1 MFLFNSF
8 CGIAFSSNKIFKYII
23 CSYSTK
29 NDFWMSRLSFG
40 FKYIICSYST
50 NCVGLIFHCSAAFK
64 YIICSYS
71 TIMNIRPTQLHLNTS
86 YVPIQLSNEK
96 VLLNFI
102 IFKYIICSYS
112 TTVFIAF
119 LLSIIPQKLNIF
131 NTFLQNYQ
139 SQYTYLYPLPH
150 ARLFQHFLLFR
161 PPPPGKV
168 KNISIPKTHYIY
180 RSIPLPFS
188 HSTSASAPL
197 ITVILGP
204 RCPKSQSSITGT
216 PKSPSAYNTASS

>member
-1 MFLFNSF
+1 MFLFNQVCLRGPIDSV
-8 CGIAFSSNKIFKYII
+8 KFKYII
-23 CSYSTK
+23 CSYST
-29 NDFWMSRLSFG
+29 
-40 FKYIICSYST
+40 
-50 NCVGLIFHCSAAFK
+50 
-64 YIICSYS
+64 
-71 TIMNIRPTQLHLNTS
+71 
-86 YVPIQLSNEK
+86 EK
-96 VLLNFI
+96 EGWTHWFFNL
-102 IFKYIICSYS
+102 FKYIICSYS

-131 NTFLQNYQ
+131 NTFPQNYQ

>member
-1 MFLFNSF
+1 MFLFNNKPDYTQFS
-8 CGIAFSSNKIFKYII
+8 GIIFKYII

-29 NDFWMSRLSFG
+29 LTDSVVRLIIG

-50 NCVGLIFHCSAAFK
+50 LAEERICSFVNLFK

-71 TIMNIRPTQLHLNTS
+71 TINYLLTNSFRPL
-86 YVPIQLSNEK
+86 
-96 VLLNFI
+96 
-102 IFKYIICSYS
+102 FKYIICSYS

-131 NTFLQNYQ
+131 NTFPQNYQ

>member
-1 MFLFNSF
+1 MFLFNNKPDYTQFS
-8 CGIAFSSNKIFKYII
+8 GIIFKYII

-29 NDFWMSRLSFG
+29 LTDSVVRLIIG

-50 NCVGLIFHCSAAFK
+50 LAEERICSFVNLFK

-71 TIMNIRPTQLHLNTS
+71 T
-86 YVPIQLSNEK
+86 EK
-96 VLLNFI
+96 EGWTHWFFNL
-102 IFKYIICSYS
+102 FKYIICSYS

-131 NTFLQNYQ
+131 NTFPQNYQ

>member
-1 MFLFNSF
+1 MFLFNQVCLRGPIDSV
-8 CGIAFSSNKIFKYII
+8 KFKYII
-23 CSYSTK
+23 CSYST
-29 NDFWMSRLSFG
+29 
-40 FKYIICSYST
+40 
-50 NCVGLIFHCSAAFK
+50 
-64 YIICSYS
+64 
-71 TIMNIRPTQLHLNTS
+71 
-86 YVPIQLSNEK
+86 EK
-96 VLLNFI
+96 EGWTHWFFNL
-102 IFKYIICSYS
+102 FKYIICSYS

-119 LLSIIPQKLNIF
+119 LLSIIHQKLNIF
-131 NTFLQNYQ
+131 NTFPQNYQ